1 MTAPSQQKRSPTS
14 RQTVRPQTD
23 KSSNDHR
30 VTQLER
36 QRCQTKALG
45 TGAPRW
51 AGLEPKLALAQERG
65 QRGELR
71 SPRPAWPRS
80 PLAQW
85 WGPRAPRGKQN
96 EAQSH
101 CLQRPR
107 PRPEPGAPTPPAH
120 SVSHSPTPQLRANRA
135 KAFFFFFLQVNEISC
150 LLGKTLTLLVK
161 ETQWLAK
168 STHRSR
174 KRSPTLRHV

>member
-1 MTAPSQQKRSPTS
+1 MPNQGAGNR
-14 RQTVRPQTD
+14 
-23 KSSNDHR
+23 
-30 VTQLER
+30 
-36 QRCQTKALG
+36 
-45 TGAPRW
+45 GAPMGW
-51 AGLEPKLALAQERG
+51 ARAQVSFGPGARTTWGAEVAPPSVG
-65 QRGELR
+65 
-71 SPRPAWPRS
+71 RS

-85 WGPRAPRGKQN
+85 WGPRAPRGKRN

-101 CLQRPR
+101 CLQHPR
-107 PRPEPGAPTPPAH
+107 PQPEPGAPTPPAH

-135 KAFFFFFLQVNEISC
+135 KAIFFFFLQVNEISC